1 MDEPAEANAVTR
13 FFHSLL
19 PSAFYMVSRA
29 PSSTPLHPRRE
40 TQEQSSATGNNLL
53 CYSHIIRHLS
63 QLTTVQ
69 DLIFLSLSRSRH
81 HLRRRRC

>member
-1 MDEPAEANAVTR
+1 MDEHAEANAVTR

-19 PSAFYMVSRA
+19 PSAFCMVSRA

-53 CYSHIIRHLS
+53 CYSHIIRHVP
-63 QLTTVQ
+63 QLIIV
-69 DLIFLSLSRSRH
+69 
-81 HLRRRRC
+81 